1 MHQDGTGPKGNG
13 RAGAE
18 TRRRADARRNRERIL
33 NAAAAV
39 FAAKPGASTRE
50 VATASGLGRSTLFR
64 HFPTRDDLEGA
75 LVARGEGAAPA
86 DRQRGEVL
94 VAGPPPGASELTT
107 ASPGELRPPGRLG
120 ASEPLVLDATAVLN
134 DVPPHLVADQL
145 VAEARRIAGV
155 SVALYVIDIDGSH
168 LRRLA
173 GSEDFPPHL
182 EGPLAVGPEIA
193 PDALVELNDRV
204 QSILPGCVPV
214 PMWLRGRAIG
224 VLLALR
230 APREPLAELA
240 RQGTTAL
247 ELAGAYTDMFEVA
260 RRRRET
266 SPAAEIQLSLL
277 PPRHARI
284 AGGELA
290 GSLLPS
296 YDVGSDWF
304 DHVEN
309 RDGAWLA
316 IADASGTGPEA
327 AALSSVL
334 LGALRAARR
343 SGADIEQAVA
353 GMNVVVG
360 QIGAPDFTATGIVA
374 HWHAPTSALR
384 WVNCAH
390 PAPLLVGA
398 DGTVEQLKGAEHPP
412 FGRPGAEHEPRTER
426 RVLRAGERLILLTDG
441 VSERRTASGRP
452 FGTEGI
458 RGALSAARGPSAA
471 ATTRAIQRA
480 VVDASPRPI
489 EDDAAVLVFAVS

>member
-1 MHQDGTGPKGNG
+1 MSGGD
-13 RAGAE
+13 

-33 NAAAAV
+33 NVAAAV
-39 FAAKPGASTRE
+39 FAANPKASLRE
-50 VATASGLGRSTLFR
+50 VATTSGLGRSTLFR
-64 HFPTRDDLEGA
+64 HFPARQDLMGA
-75 LVARGEGAAPA
+75 LEARSAVAMEPLGPSPRSDGLVIAPPA
-86 DRQRGEVL
+86 
-94 VAGPPPGASELTT
+94 GASELR
-107 ASPGELRPPGRLG
+107 AAELGELRPAGRLG
-120 ASEPLVLDATAVLN
+120 ASDPLVLDATEVLN
-134 DVPPHLVADQL
+134 EVPPHLVADQL

-193 PDALVELNDRV
+193 PDALTELDDRV
-204 QSILPGCVPV
+204 QSMLPGCVPV

-240 RQGTTAL
+240 RQGTAAL
-247 ELAGAYTDMFEVA
+247 ELAGAYTDVFEVA

-266 SPAAEIQLSLL
+266 SPAAEIQLNLL

-296 YDVGSDWF
+296 YDVGGDWF

-316 IADASGTGPEA
+316 IADASGTGPKA

-343 SGADIEQAVA
+343 TGGDIEQAVRD
-353 GMNVVVG
+353 MNEVVDR
-360 QIGAPDFTATGIVA
+360 IGAPDFSATGVVA
-374 HWHAPTSALR
+374 HWHAPTSYLR
-384 WVNCAH
+384 WVNCGH
-390 PAPLLVGA
+390 PPPLLVGE
-398 DGTVEQLKGAEHPP
+398 DGSLAELEGTTVPA
-412 FGRPGAEHEPRTER
+412 FGRAPTGQELRPDG
-426 RVLRAGERLILLTDG
+426 RVMRPGERLILLTDG
-441 VSERRTASGRP
+441 ISERRTASGGA
-452 FGTEGI
+452 FGADGV
-458 RGALSAARGPSAA
+458 RAAVRAARGGSAA
-471 ATTRAIQRA
+471 ATARAIQRA
-480 VVDASPRPI
+480 VIDASPRPV
-489 EDDAAVLVFAVS
+489 EDDAAVLVLAVT